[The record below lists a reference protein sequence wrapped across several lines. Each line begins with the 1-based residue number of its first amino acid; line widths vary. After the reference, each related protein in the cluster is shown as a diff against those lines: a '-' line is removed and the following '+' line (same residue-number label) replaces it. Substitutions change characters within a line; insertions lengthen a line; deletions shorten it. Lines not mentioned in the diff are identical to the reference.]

1 MLCTGSFLYHLG
13 ENNFV
18 GNSYMQ
24 RFLYY
29 YNTIAKKDFYGTRP
43 ELGEETNRVKTGKR
57 TGLGLGAATVFETMF
72 EEG

>member
-1 MLCTGSFLYHLG
+1 MR
-13 ENNFV
+13 
-18 GNSYMQ
+18 
-24 RFLYY
+24 RFLY

-57 TGLGLGAATVFETMF
+57 TGLGLCAATVFEAMF

>member
-1 MLCTGSFLYHLG
+1 
-13 ENNFV
+13 
-18 GNSYMQ
+18 MQ

-57 TGLGLGAATVFETMF
+57 TGLGLCAATVFEAMF